1 LLYVLPNNHCRI
13 CVHITNASQE
23 IQSQCREKVMLSCI
37 AVADDHFL
45 KDTIVGKGMD
55 IYQRRSHVEKFL
67 KGGFDIVVLAAL

>member
-1 LLYVLPNNHCRI
+1 
-13 CVHITNASQE
+13 
-23 IQSQCREKVMLSCI
+23 MLSCI